1 MQVPICSSL
10 RDIIN
15 LLASGEVPVAVSKH
29 LAGGS
34 LTVLVKSEEDLPLDI
49 RPIAVGVRH
58 LVGKCVCA
66 VEKSKASDFF
76 APYQFGVACAAGAEK
91 VIHGLRSCMDD
102 HWTDENFTVLKIDM
116 RNAYNLV
123 SRQALLDECRIQ
135 FPELLPWASWCYG
148 QHPALQHVLGT
159 ISSEVGVQQGDPLS
173 PMFFCLVLH
182 KIVSAILSD
191 ENCSSLLF
199 HAWYQDDGVVAGP
212 KHAVSRALA
221 IIQEHGPPL
230 GLFINAAKCKLF
242 SLSDLS
248 MFPPEMKRSSVPHLE
263 ILGAPI
269 GDAFFGAKVVSQ
281 KCAIASK
288 LLSQL
293 EEVGSVDPPSCSASV
308 TTVWRLL

>member
-1 MQVPICSSL
+1 MAILRSFPKTTACGPSGLRIQHLIDAHLQVPICSSL
-10 RDIIN
+10 RDIIS

-34 LTVLVKSEEDLPLDI
+34 LTALVKSEEDFPLDI
-49 RPIAVGVRH
+49 RPIAVGEALRR
-58 LVGKCVCA
+58 LVGKCVCV

-123 SRQALLDECRIQ
+123 SRQALLDECSIQ
-135 FPELLPWASWCYG
+135 LPELFPWASWCYG

-182 KIVSAILSD
+182 KIVSAIVSD

-269 GDAFFGAKVVSQ
+269 GDAFFVL
-281 KCAIASK
+281 K
-288 LLSQL
+288 LYPR
-293 EEVGSVDPPSCSASV
+293 SVQ
-308 TTVWRLL
+308 